1 LKTENKIEPKE
12 SFQTEIENYYNGISN
27 NKIPKELL
35 NEIVEKVTDK
45 IYSDYKRFWEQY
57 PKSRK
62 RYSKLKLEDLKHPFV
77 YYLIT
82 NLLRKKEL
90 TEYKDFSKTLFIM
103 NDAELEEYE
112 NAKHD
117 YETK

>member
-1 LKTENKIEPKE
+1 MKTENKIESKE
-12 SFQTEIENYYNGISN
+12 VFRIEIENYYNGISN

-35 NEIVEKVTDK
+35 TEIIEKVTDK

-57 PKSRK
+57 PKSRN

-77 YYLIT
+77 HYLIT
-82 NLLRKKEL
+82 DLLRKKEI
-90 TEYKDFSKTLFIM
+90 TEYRDFSKILFIM
-103 NDAELEEYE
+103 NEMELDNYE
-112 NAKHD
+112 NGKYN